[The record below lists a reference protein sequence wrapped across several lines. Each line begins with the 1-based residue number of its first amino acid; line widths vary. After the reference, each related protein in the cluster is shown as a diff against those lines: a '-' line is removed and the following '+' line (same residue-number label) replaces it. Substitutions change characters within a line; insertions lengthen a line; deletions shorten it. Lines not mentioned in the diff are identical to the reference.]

1 MRRLESSAVREGAKM
16 KRIIAAVATVLATG
30 LLAGGAG
37 ASGGLIG
44 TAATGAKSLAPN
56 SGADVY
62 GVGGGKV
69 DGGFQSFNL
78 SAHEGPNGDFG
89 HVSVTFTNLL
99 LGQTIV
105 SYSVN
110 VTCVHIHTL
119 TSNTF
124 DRGVITGTVKSVTPV
139 PNLVGLRVGDSVD
152 FGIKD
157 GGNPS
162 SGPVDDFYAP
172 NAGASTTLS
181 CKSFFYTG
189 ALANVTQGNVNIKGP

>member
-1 MRRLESSAVREGAKM
+1 M
-16 KRIIAAVATVLATG
+16 KRITVVVAAASALGVLV
-30 LLAGGAG
+30 GGAG
-37 ASGGLIG
+37 ASVSPLVTVAPNARSLGG
-44 TAATGAKSLAPN
+44 N

-62 GVGGGKV
+62 GVGGGQV
-69 DGGFQSFNL
+69 DEGFQTFNL

-99 LGQTIV
+99 GQTIV

-119 TSNTF
+119 TSSTY
-124 DRGVITGTVKSVTPV
+124 DRGVITGVVSRVTPV
-139 PNLVGLRVGDSVD
+139 PNLVGLHTGDRVD

-162 SGPVDDFYAP
+162 SAPVDDFYAP
-172 NAGASTTLS
+172 NAAASATLS
-181 CKSFFYTG
+181 CKYFFYTG
-189 ALANVTQGNVNIKGP
+189 ALSNVTQGNVNIQGP

>member
-1 MRRLESSAVREGAKM
+1 M

>member
-37 ASGGLIG
+37 ASGGVIG
-44 TAATGAKSLAPN
+44 TSATGAKTLAPNSGGRGFGGGGGGGRGPAGGVIGTSATGANSLAPN

-110 VTCVHIHTL
+110 ATCVHIDTL

-124 DRGVITGTVKSVTPV
+124 DRG
-139 PNLVGLRVGDSVD
+139 
-152 FGIKD
+152 
-157 GGNPS
+157 
-162 SGPVDDFYAP
+162 
-172 NAGASTTLS
+172 
-181 CKSFFYTG
+181 
-189 ALANVTQGNVNIKGP
+189 